1 MFILISYDIT
11 DNKRRNKICNT
22 LKNYGTRVQFS
33 VFECLLEN
41 KDLIR
46 LKSRLLKLIKED
58 EDKLRIYQLCESCKK
73 NILTYGS
80 VKVTDDKEVYIV

>member
-1 MFILISYDIT
+1 MFILISYDIS

-41 KDLIR
+41 KNFMR
-46 LKSRLLKLIKED
+46 LKTKLLKLIKED
-58 EDKLRIYQLCESCKK
+58 EDKLRIYQLCESCKS

-80 VKVTDDKEVYIV
+80 VKVTEDEEVYVV